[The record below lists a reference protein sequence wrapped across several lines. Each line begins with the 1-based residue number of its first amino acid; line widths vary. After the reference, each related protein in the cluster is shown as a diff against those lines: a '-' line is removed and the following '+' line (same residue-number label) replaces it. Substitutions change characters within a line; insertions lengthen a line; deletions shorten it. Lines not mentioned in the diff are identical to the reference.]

1 MVFTVL
7 LVCSFLLGMSLCL
20 LSTFSLFFLFHS
32 LLSLFPFLLK
42 HLPFSQSPFEFVVLP
57 ISTQFFFSRHILFLH
72 LFFFISSLI
81 FAFYLP
87 FFLYSS
93 VSQKPSHFSAPL
105 CSFLH
110 LLFFILTIFISKN
123 FWLTLLISKKGPYS
137 SKSYSKT

>member
-1 MVFTVL
+1 MLLLAWNVTLSLINIFSVL
-7 LVCSFLLGMSLCL
+7 P
-20 LSTFSLFFLFHS
+20 FSLS
-32 LLSLFPFLLK
+32 SLSLFPFLLK